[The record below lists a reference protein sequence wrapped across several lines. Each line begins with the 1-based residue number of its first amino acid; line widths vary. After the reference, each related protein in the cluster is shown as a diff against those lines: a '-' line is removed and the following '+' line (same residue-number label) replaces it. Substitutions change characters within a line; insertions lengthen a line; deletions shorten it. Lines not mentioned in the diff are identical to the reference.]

1 MRKVLTG
8 NQAVAYGAMLSDI
21 KVVAAY
27 PITPQT
33 TIIEML
39 ADMQAEGLG
48 DFDYI
53 RVESEHSAMA
63 ACIGAS
69 MGGVR
74 VFTATCG
81 QGLFLMHEMLHYAAG
96 ARTPVVLANVNRA
109 AAAPWNIWSDQT
121 DSLSQR
127 ETGWIQLYCE
137 GNQEVLDTTIMA
149 FKIAEAV
156 KLPTMIILDA
166 FFLSHTSEPVDIPD
180 KNAVKAFLPPYE
192 PKEVVLDPDDPHT
205 FNAIAMN
212 DVYMEFRWQ
221 IQRDM
226 EKAKGVITETQ
237 EEFGKRFGRRY
248 YQVEDYMA
256 DDADVLLICTGSV
269 ASTGRVAVD
278 AIRGDGKVTGM
289 VKVKTF
295 RPFPREKIIE
305 ALRGK
310 KKVAVI
316 DRNFSPGAQGIWAQ
330 EIRSVL
336 CELPDSERPMVYGYI
351 AGLGGRDVSVETIKD
366 IFYRTIESKKPE
378 DIDMWMGVTYVQPES
393 TIRQSANPGN

>member
-8 NQAVAYGAMLSDI
+8 NQAVAYGAMLSGVE
-21 KVVAAY
+21 VVAAY

-33 TIIEML
+33 TIIETL
-39 ADMQAEGLG
+39 AEMQAEGLG

-74 VFTATCG
+74 TFTATCG
-81 QGLFLMHEMLHYAAG
+81 QGLFLMHEMLHYATG

-149 FKIAEAV
+149 FKIAEKL
-156 KLPTMIILDA
+156 KLPTMVILDA
-166 FFLSHTSEPVDIPD
+166 FFLSHTSEPIEIPD
-180 KNAVKAFLPPYE
+180 KEAVKDFLPAYD
-192 PKEVVLDPDDPHT
+192 PKDIWLNPDNPKT
-205 FNAIAMN
+205 FGGITMSDA
-212 DVYMEFRWQ
+212 YMELRWQ

-226 EKAKGVITETQ
+226 ERAKSVIAEVHEDFACQ
-237 EEFGKRFGRRY
+237 FGRMY
-248 YQVEDYMA
+248 PQVEGYLA
-256 DDADVLLICTGSV
+256 EDAEVLVVCTGTA
-269 ASTGRVAVD
+269 ASTARVAVETLR
-278 AIRGDGKVTGM
+278 AEGERAGL
-289 VKVKTF
+289 VKIKTF
-295 RPFPREKIIE
+295 RPFPGEEVIGELK
-305 ALRGK
+305 GK

-330 EIRSVL
+330 ELRSVL
-336 CELPDSERPMVYGYI
+336 CGLSDQERPKVYGYI
-351 AGLGGRDVSVETIKD
+351 AGIGGRDINVKTIKEIYYKTLRSHRPD
-366 IFYRTIESKKPE
+366 
-378 DIDMWMGVTYVQPES
+378 DMDLWVGVKYV
-393 TIRQSANPGN
+393 

>member
-8 NQAVAYGAMLSDI
+8 NEAVAYGAVLAGI
-21 KVVAAY
+21 EVVAAY

-33 TIIEML
+33 TIIETL
-39 ADMQAEGLG
+39 ADMQAEGVG
-48 DFDYI
+48 NFEYI

-74 VFTATCG
+74 AFTATCG

-96 ARTPVVLANVNRA
+96 SRTPVVLANVNRA
-109 AAAPWNIWSDQT
+109 IAAPWNIWTDQT

-137 GNQEVLDTTIMA
+137 GNQEVLDTIIMA

-156 KLPTMIILDA
+156 TLPTMVILDA
-166 FFLSHTSEPVDIPD
+166 FFLSHTSEPIEIPD
-180 KNAVKAFLPPYE
+180 KNTVKDFLPAYE
-192 PKEVVLDPDDPHT
+192 PKEIVLDPDNPQT
-205 FNAIAMN
+205 FNSISMN

-226 EKAKGVITETQ
+226 EKAKAVISEAQ

-278 AIRGDGKVTGM
+278 AIRADGKMAGM

-295 RPFPREKIIE
+295 RPFPREKIIK
-305 ALRGK
+305 ALKGK

-336 CELPDSERPMVYGYI
+336 CELSDIERPMVYGYV
-351 AGLGGRDVSVETIKD
+351 AGLGGRDISVETIKD
-366 IFYRTIESKKPE
+366 IYHRTCESEKPE
-378 DIDMWMGVTYVQPES
+378 DIDMWIGVKYVQPES
-393 TIRQSANPGN
+393 TIRQSANSGN

>member
-8 NQAVAYGAMLSDI
+8 NQAVAYGAMLSGVE
-21 KVVAAY
+21 VVAAY

-33 TIIEML
+33 TIIETL
-39 ADMQAEGLG
+39 AEMQAEGLG

-74 VFTATCG
+74 TFTATCG
-81 QGLFLMHEMLHYAAG
+81 QGLFLMHEMLHYATG

-149 FKIAEAV
+149 FKIAEKL
-156 KLPTMIILDA
+156 KLPTMVILDA
-166 FFLSHTSEPVDIPD
+166 FFLSHTSEPIEIPD
-180 KNAVKAFLPPYE
+180 KEAVKDFLPAYD
-192 PKEVVLDPDDPHT
+192 PKDIWLNPDNPKT
-205 FNAIAMN
+205 FGGITMSDA
-212 DVYMEFRWQ
+212 YMELRWQ

-226 EKAKGVITETQ
+226 ERAKSVIAEVHEDFACQ
-237 EEFGKRFGRRY
+237 FGRMY
-248 YQVEDYMA
+248 PQVEGYLA
-256 DDADVLLICTGSV
+256 EDAEVLVVCTGTA
-269 ASTGRVAVD
+269 ASTARVAVETLR
-278 AIRGDGKVTGM
+278 AEGERAGL
-289 VKVKTF
+289 VKIKTF
-295 RPFPREKIIE
+295 RPFPGEEIIGE
-305 ALRGK
+305 LKGK

-330 EIRSVL
+330 ELRSVL
-336 CELPDSERPMVYGYI
+336 CGLSDQERPKVYGYI
-351 AGLGGRDVSVETIKD
+351 AGIGGRDINVKTIKEIYYKTLRSHRPD
-366 IFYRTIESKKPE
+366 
-378 DIDMWMGVTYVQPES
+378 DMDMWVGVKYV
-393 TIRQSANPGN
+393 

>member
-8 NQAVAYGAMLSDI
+8 NQAVAYGAMLSGVE
-21 KVVAAY
+21 VVAAY

-33 TIIEML
+33 TIIETL
-39 ADMQAEGLG
+39 AEMQAEGLG

-74 VFTATCG
+74 TFTATCG

-149 FKIAEAV
+149 FKIAEKL
-156 KLPTMIILDA
+156 KLPTMVILDA
-166 FFLSHTSEPVDIPD
+166 FFLSHTSEPIEIPD
-180 KNAVKAFLPPYE
+180 KEAVKGFLPAYD
-192 PKEVVLDPDDPHT
+192 PKDIWLNPDNPKT
-205 FNAIAMN
+205 FGGITMSDA
-212 DVYMEFRWQ
+212 YMELRWQ

-226 EKAKGVITETQ
+226 ERAKSVIAEVH
-237 EEFGKRFGRRY
+237 EDFAHHFGRMY
-248 YQVEDYMA
+248 PQVEGYLA
-256 DDADVLLICTGSV
+256 EDADVLVVCTGTA
-269 ASTGRVAVD
+269 ASTARVAVETLR
-278 AIRGDGKVTGM
+278 AEGERAGL
-289 VKVKTF
+289 VKIKTF
-295 RPFPREKIIE
+295 RPFPGEEIMRELK
-305 ALRGK
+305 GK

-330 EIRSVL
+330 ELRSVL
-336 CELPDSERPMVYGYI
+336 CELSDQERPKVYGYI
-351 AGLGGRDVSVETIKD
+351 AGLGGRDITVKTIKKIYYKTLRSLRPD
-366 IFYRTIESKKPE
+366 
-378 DIDMWMGVTYVQPES
+378 DMDMWVGVRYV
-393 TIRQSANPGN
+393 

>member
-8 NQAVAYGAMLSDI
+8 NQAVAYGAMLSCVE
-21 KVVAAY
+21 VVAAY

-33 TIIEML
+33 TIIETL

-74 VFTATCG
+74 TFTATCG

-109 AAAPWNIWSDQT
+109 PAAPWNIWSDQT

-149 FKIAEAV
+149 FKIAEKL
-156 KLPTMIILDA
+156 KLPAMVILDA
-166 FFLSHTSEPVDIPD
+166 FFLSHTSEPIEIPD
-180 KNAVKAFLPPYE
+180 KEAVKDFLPTYD
-192 PKEVVLDPDDPHT
+192 PKDIWLNPDNPHT
-205 FNAIAMN
+205 FGAIAMS
-212 DVYMEFRWQ
+212 DAYMELRWQ

-226 EKAKGVITETQ
+226 ERAKTVIAEVHKD
-237 EEFGKRFGRRY
+237 FAHHFGRMY
-248 YQVEDYMA
+248 HQVEGYLA
-256 DDADVLLICTGSV
+256 EDAEVLVVCTGTA
-269 ASTGRVAVD
+269 ASTARVAVE
-278 AIRGDGKVTGM
+278 ALRAEGERAGL
-289 VKVKTF
+289 VKIKTF
-295 RPFPREKIIE
+295 RPFPGEEIMG
-305 ALRGK
+305 ALKGK

-330 EIRSVL
+330 ELRSVL
-336 CELPDSERPMVYGYI
+336 CELSDQERPMVYGYI
-351 AGLGGRDVSVETIKD
+351 AGIGGCDISVKTIREIYYK
-366 IFYRTIESKKPE
+366 TLESRRPD
-378 DIDMWMGVTYVQPES
+378 DIDMWIGVRHV
-393 TIRQSANPGN
+393 